1 MPSGRAPPSSI
12 SSRSTPLTVI
22 LPSSTSSAG
31 RMRRN
36 SNACE
41 RLPPNSAYMMS
52 LRMRSPSKADP
63 YETGIGTLAILTL
76 TPRTSMQRWM
86 SFSVRSMS
94 SAPGISSNGMLTTCS

>member
-1 MPSGRAPPSSI
+1 MDGDLAVLDLVGRAHAQELEGP
-12 SSRSTPLTVI
+12 
-22 LPSSTSSAG
+22 
-31 RMRRN
+31 
-36 SNACE
+36 CE

-94 SAPGISSNGMLTTCS
+94 SAPGISSKGMLTTCS